1 MHAKNFQSD
10 QARLLRIG
18 QYQNVLELKRFV
30 HEFFPQD
37 RPPSYREVKGVTGF
51 CVLMRRAWF
60 NALGGFDERF
70 ENGGEDFDLNVR
82 TLLSGKK
89 IIVAKNVFVHHDWG
103 RTFWGAGVD
112 RYAHFLKN
120 WELLE
125 KKWAKVPRAK
135 KILQGYLSEDGSD
148 ET

>member
-1 MHAKNFQSD
+1 MGPLSNDLYKGPQLFRPACLSYVDYDFFRKMHAKNFQSD

-70 ENGGEDFDLNVR
+70 EKD
-82 TLLSGKK
+82 
-89 IIVAKNVFVHHDWG
+89 I
-103 RTFWGAGVD
+103 
-112 RYAHFLKN
+112 
-120 WELLE
+120 
-125 KKWAKVPRAK
+125 RA
-135 KILQGYLSEDGSD
+135 
-148 ET
+148 